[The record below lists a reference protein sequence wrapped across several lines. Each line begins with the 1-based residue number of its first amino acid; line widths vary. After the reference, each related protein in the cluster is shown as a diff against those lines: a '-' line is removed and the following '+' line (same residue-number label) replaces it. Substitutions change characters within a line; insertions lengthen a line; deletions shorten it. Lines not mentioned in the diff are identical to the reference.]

1 MHFGFRLVSGLI
13 LTVGLAYPVDFE
25 KEVYPVLKRSCF
37 GCHGPKMQMAQLRLD
52 AKATFL
58 KGGKSGAVVTPGRS
72 AESAMVKRIEGAP
85 GLMAMPPA
93 GERLNAEQIAL
104 VRAWIDE
111 GAKWPDG
118 FGADANSKKAHWSYV
133 KPVRPAIPQ
142 VKLPAWVRNPID
154 AFLLARLEKEGL
166 APSPEAPKQVL
177 IRRLSFDL
185 TGLPPTPEEVD
196 RFLADNSANA
206 YEKVVD
212 RLLASPHYGE
222 RWANMWLDLA
232 RYADT
237 NGYES
242 DEPRIQWAWRD
253 WVIDAFNRNLP
264 YDRFTI
270 EQIAGD
276 LLPNATEEQ
285 KIATGFHRNTLINS
299 EAGSKDDEFR
309 DAAVKDRVE
318 TTGAVWLGSTI
329 GCAQCH
335 NHKFDP
341 FTQKDFY
348 NMYAIFNNTAESS
361 IDLTEMLKVYKGDA
375 DELRRRKAALEPL
388 AKVLAT
394 QTPELSAA
402 QAKWEARYKERL
414 PVLDAAWKQ
423 LGSFKAEQSTFVS
436 DLNTVTAIR
445 VDGDPRPASLEL
457 QVWTSEQLAQ
467 QKRWMASQ
475 PQWGSWN
482 ELGPF
487 EAMTVNEA
495 FETAYLKPDHIDLTK
510 AKKRPEWKDGVKHQL
525 EGYNAATYLYRTID
539 ASAAGFQWVSIGS
552 DHGVEGWLNG
562 KSLLKT
568 SPLEKLDQ
576 AKGMFKLELK
586 PGENQLLLKYTNAA
600 GYYNFYFQKFD
611 GYETE
616 RTAKLRS
623 EGNEWALESPVK
635 AAEPLTI
642 KLHATFGRNVKLGKL
657 AAFATNLE
665 GDMLDDLLQT
675 PSEIKQ
681 ELLSTNPN
689 REKIAAHFRTVTPL
703 LADARARHAALRKE
717 LEDFTEANSTSVL
730 VMRELDKPRESFVQ
744 ERGNF
749 LNHGEPVAGGVP
761 SFLPPL
767 PPGKPANRLS
777 LAEWLVSP
785 ENPLTSRVAVNHFWR
800 TIFGLGLVKTSE
812 DFGAQGDL
820 PVHPQLLD
828 WLAVEFMDRGWDMKA
843 LVRLLVTSAAY
854 RQSSNVSPELLQKD
868 PENKLLARAPRFRM
882 PAEGVRD
889 LTLAASGL
897 LSAKIGGPSV
907 YPPMPATIYDTVFV
921 EGGFQAW
928 PTSQGEDR
936 YRRGLYTF
944 YKRTGPYP
952 SLVAFDAPERQVCTL
967 ERSRSNTPLQALTT
981 LNDEVFVE
989 AAGAMAKR
997 LVASGTAVRDRIDYG
1012 FRLVAARHPREK
1024 EMNSLLSL
1032 FEKAASRYRAD
1043 QAAAVKL
1050 VRASHAGD
1058 DVQLAP
1064 WIVVSNVLLNLDE
1077 TVTKE

>member
-1 MHFGFRLVSGLI
+1 MFSGCRLLSVLI
-13 LTVGLAYPVDFE
+13 FSIGLAYPVDFE
-25 KEVYPVLKRSCF
+25 KEVYPLLKRSCF
-37 GCHGPKMQMAQLRLD
+37 GCHGPKMQQSQLRLD
-52 AKATFL
+52 AKSSFL
-58 KGGKSGAVVTPGRS
+58 KGGKSGAVLTPGKS
-72 AESAMVKRIEGAP
+72 AESALVKRIEGAP
-85 GLMAMPPA
+85 GMMAMPPA
-93 GERLNAEQIAL
+93 GERLNAQQIAL

-118 FGADANSKKAHWSYV
+118 FGADPNSQNKHWSYI
-133 KPVRPAIPQ
+133 KPVRPALPQ
-142 VKLPAWVRNPID
+142 VKMSSWVRNPVD

-166 APSPEAPKQVL
+166 APSPEAPKEIL
-177 IRRLSFDL
+177 IRRLSLDL
-185 TGLPPTPEEVD
+185 IGLPPTPEEVD
-196 RFLADNSANA
+196 SFVADKSANA
-206 YEKVVD
+206 YEKLVD
-212 RLLASPHYGE
+212 HLLASPHFGE

-242 DEPRIQWAWRD
+242 DEPRTQWAWRD
-253 WVIDAFNRNLP
+253 WVINAFNRNMP
-264 YDRFTI
+264 FDRFTI
-270 EQIAGD
+270 EQLAGD
-276 LLPNATEEQ
+276 LLPNATEDQ
-285 KIATGFHRNTLINS
+285 KIATGFHRNTLVNS

-335 NHKFDP
+335 NHKYDP

-361 IDLTEMLKVYKGDA
+361 IELTEMLKVYKGDA
-375 DELRRRKAALEPL
+375 DELKRRKAALEPL

-394 QTPELSAA
+394 QTAELDAA
-402 QAKWEARYKERL
+402 QAQWESRYKARV
-414 PVLDAAWKQ
+414 PVLEAAWKQ
-423 LGSFKAEQSTFVS
+423 LGALAEEQTTYAS
-436 DLNTVTAIR
+436 DLNAVTAIR
-445 VDGDPRPASLEL
+445 VDGDTRPASLEL
-457 QVWTSEQLAQ
+457 QVWTAPQLAR
-467 QKRWMASQ
+467 QKQWIASQ
-475 PQWGSWN
+475 PQWGPWN

-487 EAMTVNEA
+487 EAMTVDEA
-495 FETAYLKPDHIDLTK
+495 FETAYLKPDRVDTSK

-525 EGYNAATYLYRTID
+525 EGYNAATYLYRTIN
-539 ASAAGFQWVSIGS
+539 ATAAGFQWVSIGS
-552 DHGVEGWLNG
+552 DHGVEGWFNG
-562 KSLLKT
+562 KPLLKT

-616 RTAKLRS
+616 RVAKLRRI
-623 EGNEWALESPVK
+623 GNHWALESPVK

-642 KLHATFGRNVKLGKL
+642 KLRATLARNAKPGKL
-657 AAFATNLE
+657 TAYAASLE

-675 PSEIKQ
+675 PDRIKEEI
-681 ELLSTNPN
+681 LSATPD
-689 REKIAAHFRTVTPL
+689 RAKIAAHFRTVTPL
-703 LADARARHAALRKE
+703 LADIRAKHDVMRKE
-717 LEDFTEANSTSVL
+717 LDEFTDANSTSVL
-730 VMRELDKPRESFVQ
+730 VMRELDKPRESFLQ
-744 ERGNF
+744 LRGNF
-749 LNHGEPVAGGVP
+749 LNHGEPLTGGVP

-767 PPGKPANRLS
+767 PPDRPANRMS
-777 LAEWLVSP
+777 LAEWLVSRD
-785 ENPLTSRVAVNHFWR
+785 NPLTSRVAVNHFWR
-800 TIFGLGLVKTSE
+800 TLFGMGLVKTSE

-828 WLAVEFMDRGWDMKA
+828 WLAVEFIDRGWDMKA
-843 LVRLLVTSAAY
+843 LVRMLVTSNAY

-868 PENKLLARAPRFRM
+868 PENKLFARAPRFRM

-928 PTSQGEDR
+928 PTSKGEDR

-967 ERSRSNTPLQALTT
+967 ERTRSNTPLQALTT

-997 LVASGTAVRDRIDYG
+997 LAAKDATARDRIDYG
-1012 FRLVAARHPREK
+1012 FRLVTARHPREK

-1032 FEKAASRYRAD
+1032 YEKAASRYRAD

-1050 VRASHAGD
+1050 VRASQAGD